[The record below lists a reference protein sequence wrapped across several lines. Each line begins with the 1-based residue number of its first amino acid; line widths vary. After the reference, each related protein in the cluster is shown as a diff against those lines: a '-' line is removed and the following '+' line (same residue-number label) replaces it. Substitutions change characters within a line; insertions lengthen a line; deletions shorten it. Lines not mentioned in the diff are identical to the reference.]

1 MIAPQGQKPRAC
13 CDHRPQAKAY
23 NTLHENTMI
32 DFEPHYRRVEQLIY
46 AWARAIDENRVEHI
60 AELLLDDGRY
70 TVKSRFNHDR
80 GLPLAVIDTQSAAQ
94 LRDRILSM
102 RKANVYQPQHY
113 RHMLSGVHIASGDD
127 NTFEVTHN
135 FLIVRTMDLSGDMK
149 IFATGQCHDL
159 IVLTPEG
166 AKFKERLFL
175 FDSRV
180 VETLMVIPL

>member
-1 MIAPQGQKPRAC
+1 
-13 CDHRPQAKAY
+13 
-23 NTLHENTMI
+23 MI

-46 AWARAIDENRVEHI
+46 AWARAIDEDRVEHI
-60 AELLLDDGRY
+60 AELLFDDGRY

-80 GLPLAVIDTQSAAQ
+80 GLPLAVIDAQSAAQ

-135 FLIVRTMDLSGDMK
+135 LLIVRTMDLSGDMK